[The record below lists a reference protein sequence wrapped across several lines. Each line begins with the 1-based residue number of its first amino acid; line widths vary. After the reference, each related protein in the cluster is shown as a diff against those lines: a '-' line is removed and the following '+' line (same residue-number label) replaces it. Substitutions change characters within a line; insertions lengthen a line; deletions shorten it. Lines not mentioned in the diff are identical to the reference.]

1 MKSLEVLVVRPYVAQ
16 INYVQITA
24 EMRAKTITQK
34 HSVCIII
41 NTVSAILLPS

>member
-1 MKSLEVLVVRPYVAQ
+1 MESLDVLVVRPYVAQ
-16 INYVQITA
+16 INYVHITA
-24 EMRAKTITQK
+24 KMRAKAIKQE